1 LTSLPTSEC
10 DVGINDFK
18 TLILNHIRKSPGTR
32 YRELLRLSGLTNG
45 ALEYHLKILEKT
57 QQIMVDRQNGRR
69 PRYFPLDM
77 EAEEARIM
85 GHIRNKSSRQIVL
98 FILEHNLCTFGEI
111 LEYMKKAPS
120 TISWHLKRLV
130 EIDVISIIHGQELQ
144 LYKISN
150 TKLVSSV
157 LSKYKD
163 NLSDKVADEY
173 YEMFGQI

>member
-1 LTSLPTSEC
+1 MSDLPPNQC
-10 DVGINDFK
+10 DIGIIDLK
-18 TLILNHIRKSPGTR
+18 TLILDHINRSPGIR

-45 ALEYHLKILEKT
+45 ALEYHIKILEKT
-57 QQIMVDRQNGRR
+57 QKIKVDRLHGRR

-85 GHIRNKSSRQIVL
+85 GHIRNISSRQIVL
-98 FILEHNLCTFGEI
+98 FILEHDLCTFGEI
-111 LEYMKKAPS
+111 LEHMNKAPS

-130 EIDVISIIHGQELQ
+130 ETEVISIIRGQELQ

-150 TKLVSSV
+150 IQLVSNV

-163 NLSDKVADEY
+163 SLSDKVADEY
-173 YEMFGQI
+173 YEMFGQL

>member
-1 LTSLPTSEC
+1 MTNLPTNQY
-10 DVGINDFK
+10 DIGTNDLK

-77 EAEEARIM
+77 VAGEARIM

-130 EIDVISIIHGQELQ
+130 ETDVISIIHGQELQ